1 VSVARKEN
9 LSYALYGLFLTAALL
24 VSGPRG
30 FSQATPPPAPDQNR
44 IPADQIA
51 AWERLTPYQKSQLER
66 TYNDWAFLA
75 KFREADLS
83 LPPAQPG
90 ETRVVFMGDS
100 ITEAW
105 GMKATATSPSRGEF
119 FPGKPYINR
128 GISGQTAPQMLVRF
142 RQDVILLKP
151 KVVVLLA
158 GTNDIAENTG
168 KETLEEIGN
177 NIASMSEL
185 ARANGIRVVL
195 CSVLPASD
203 FHWHKGLDPAPKIKA
218 LNAWIKEYAAKHSFV
233 FVDYYSPMAN
243 SEGGLKGELSPDG
256 VHPNKAGY
264 DLMAPLAESG
274 IAEALRKP
282 IP

>member
-1 VSVARKEN
+1 MTRKRK
-9 LSYALYGLFLTAALL
+9 LSGALVGLFLTAAVLL
-24 VSGPRG
+24 CGPLA
-30 FSQATPPPAPDQNR
+30 FSQAAAPAAPPQNQ
-44 IPADQIA
+44 IPADQA
-51 AWERLTPYQKSQLER
+51 AWEQLTPYQKSQLER
-66 TYNDWAFLA
+66 TYNDWPFLA
-75 KFREADLS
+75 KFREANTLLT
-83 LPPAQPG
+83 LPSPG

-100 ITEAW
+100 ITEGW
-105 GMKATATSPSRGEF
+105 GMKATATSPARSEF

-128 GISGQTAPQMLVRF
+128 GISGQTTPQMLVRF

-177 NIASMSEL
+177 NIASMSDL

-203 FHWHKGLDPAPKIKA
+203 FHWHKGLEPAPKIKA
-218 LNAWIKEYAAKHSFV
+218 LNAWMKDYAAKNGFV
-233 FVDYYSPMAN
+233 YVDYYSPMAN
-243 SEGGLKGELSPDG
+243 SEGGLKAELSPDG

-264 DLMAPLAESG
+264 ELMAPLAEVG

-282 IP
+282 LP

>member
-1 VSVARKEN
+1 LAF
-9 LSYALYGLFLTAALL
+9 AQTTA
-24 VSGPRG
+24 
-30 FSQATPPPAPDQNR
+30 PAPAAQSQIPPDQL
-44 IPADQIA
+44 A
-51 AWERLTPYQKSQLER
+51 AWEQLTPYQKSQLER

-75 KFREADLS
+75 KFREADAL
-83 LPPAQPG
+83 LPPASPG

-100 ITEAW
+100 ITEGW
-105 GMKATATSPSRGEF
+105 GMKATATSPGRGEF

-128 GISGQTAPQMLVRF
+128 GISGQTTPQMLVRF

-168 KETLEEIGN
+168 KETIEEIGN

-185 ARANGIRVVL
+185 ARTNGIRVVL

-203 FHWHKGLDPAPKIKA
+203 FHWHKGLEPAPKIRA
-218 LNAWIKEYAAKHSFV
+218 LNTWMKDYAAKNGFAY
-233 FVDYYSPMAN
+233 VDYYSPMVN
-243 SEGGLKGELSPDG
+243 SEGGLKSELSPDG

-274 IAEALRKP
+274 IAEALGKP
-282 IP
+282 LP